1 MTQLQFEK
9 IAEKI
14 KARRESMEISYQKLS
29 DLTGLSKSTLQR
41 YETGGIKNIP
51 IEKLR
56 LITDALKI
64 SLPELINSENV
75 IEDKEKVKTAAR
87 NEKMIRKFDKL
98 SESKKKIVEDLINS
112 YFDED
117 MEDEE

>member
-51 IEKLR
+51 IEKLKM
-56 LITDALKI
+56 ITDALKI
-64 SLPELINSENV
+64 PLSELID
-75 IEDKEKVKTAAR
+75 DKKEIKKCATEEKTPTFKWVAR
-87 NEKMIRKFDKL
+87 NIELM
-98 SESKKKIVEDLINS
+98 
-112 YFDED
+112 
-117 MEDEE
+117 DEEKLKKLQGLMKLAFDDLYNKD